1 MSRQLTQL
9 SERDKRVKYGW
20 NRYRKLLEEK
30 QHFFLFEKIC
40 KTALGQIQELMKE
53 SRKDIVKSEIGP
65 IKEKLA
71 KIYEAAENYQRNK
84 NLHADQMKLW
94 IEKIKVNF
102 KEMGA
107 WIHEQPQH
115 KHIALYKHAGE
126 DLSELGTSM
135 PKVFPNSNGLIENC
149 GESEK
154 DKRRSNLLA
163 ELIRK
168 EFDYIEILKSTL
180 EVYRPAALS
189 AAAPAALRSVSRKY
203 FYTKATSDNV
213 PKKGKSLEIWA
224 NCSSSTKSF
233 TLN

>member
-65 IKEKLA
+65 IKEKLG

-94 IEKIKVNF
+94 IEKIKVIF
-102 KEMGA
+102 RDQVFLDTKL
-107 WIHEQPQH
+107 QH

-126 DLSELGTSM
+126 DLTELGTSM

-163 ELIRK
+163 ELIKK

-189 AAAPAALRSVSRKY
+189 AAAPAALRSVS
-203 FYTKATSDNV
+203 
-213 PKKGKSLEIWA
+213 G
-224 NCSSSTKSF
+224 STII
-233 TLN
+233 LIEL

>member
-94 IEKIKVNF
+94 IEKIKVSFWKAEIWVFNTLL
-102 KEMGA
+102 
-107 WIHEQPQH
+107 QH

-126 DLSELGTSM
+126 DLTELGTSM

-163 ELIRK
+163 ELIKK

-189 AAAPAALRSVSRKY
+189 AAAPAALRLVL
-203 FYTKATSDNV
+203 
-213 PKKGKSLEIWA
+213 SLLDY
-224 NCSSSTKSF
+224 SY
-233 TLN
+233 

>member
-1 MSRQLTQL
+1 MVSRQLTQL

-94 IEKIKVNF
+94 IEKIKVSF
-102 KEMGA
+102 SK
-107 WIHEQPQH
+107 
-115 KHIALYKHAGE
+115 K
-126 DLSELGTSM
+126 
-135 PKVFPNSNGLIENC
+135 
-149 GESEK
+149 
-154 DKRRSNLLA
+154 A
-163 ELIRK
+163 EI
-168 EFDYIEILKSTL
+168 
-180 EVYRPAALS
+180 
-189 AAAPAALRSVSRKY
+189 
-203 FYTKATSDNV
+203 
-213 PKKGKSLEIWA
+213 
-224 NCSSSTKSF
+224 
-233 TLN
+233 

>member
-1 MSRQLTQL
+1 
-9 SERDKRVKYGW
+9 
-20 NRYRKLLEEK
+20 
-30 QHFFLFEKIC
+30 
-40 KTALGQIQELMKE
+40 MKE

-94 IEKIKVNF
+94 IEKIKVSFSKKAEIWVFN
-102 KEMGA
+102 A
-107 WIHEQPQH
+107 RLQH

-126 DLSELGTSM
+126 DLTELGTSM

-163 ELIRK
+163 ELIKK

-189 AAAPAALRSVSRKY
+189 AAAPAALRSV
-203 FYTKATSDNV
+203 FYAEYRS
-213 PKKGKSLEIWA
+213 
-224 NCSSSTKSF
+224 
-233 TLN
+233 